1 MKKHEK
7 AMSVTY
13 QPSLFP
19 SKASEKEEK
28 GVPNFRPRSA
38 ADLSKDKK
46 RTQLCVRPVVVC
58 SRSSVRNRELES
70 YSLVVYEPECL
81 YDFATI
87 FIFLFL
93 CARLIEGVH
102 GKNE

>member
-7 AMSVTY
+7 AMSATY

-58 SRSSVRNRELES
+58 SRSSVRNRES